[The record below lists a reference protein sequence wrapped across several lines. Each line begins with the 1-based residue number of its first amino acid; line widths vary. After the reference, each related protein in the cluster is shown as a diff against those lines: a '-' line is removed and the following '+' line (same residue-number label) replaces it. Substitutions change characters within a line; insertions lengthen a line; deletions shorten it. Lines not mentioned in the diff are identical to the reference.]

1 MIISRV
7 ILKNWRNFRFVDV
20 PLTDRAFLLG
30 PNACGK
36 SNFLDVFRFLRDI
49 AKPGGGLQSA
59 LARRGGLSKIR
70 CLSARKSPDVE
81 IEVHLSDAAVTWRYA
96 IGIRQLSR
104 GSRHTYLSYEKI
116 WKDNTLL
123 LERPDKDDSKDDKR
137 LTQTHLEQIATNLQF
152 RDISNFFE
160 SVLYLHLV
168 PQLIRHPEAFS
179 GPGMPEDPFG
189 KNFMERVA
197 KTSDK
202 TRKARLKKIGEAL
215 RIAVP
220 QMKDLTDIRDELGTP
235 HLEAVYEHWRPN
247 KAGKQRED
255 QFSDGTLRLIALL
268 WLLLESNSLLLLEE
282 PELSLNSSIIR
293 ELPGLIYRLQS
304 RKKAKHRQ
312 LILST
317 HSSDLLLD
325 KGIGGEEVL
334 LLSPGKEGTEIQIAS
349 SDEEIRTLLEGGLS
363 VADAVLPLTAPERIR
378 QLGLFS

>member
-7 ILKNWRNFRFVDV
+7 ILKNWRNFRSVDA
-20 PLTDRAFLLG
+20 PLTDRVFLVG

-59 LARRGGLSKIR
+59 VARRGGLSKIR

-81 IEVHLSDAAVTWRYA
+81 IEVCLSDSAVIWRYA
-96 IGIRQLSR
+96 IGIRRLSR

-116 WKDNTLL
+116 WKDNELL
-123 LERPDKDDSKDDKR
+123 LDRPDKDDKKDDKR
-137 LTQTHLEQIATNLQF
+137 LTQTHLEQIATNREF
-152 RDISNFFE
+152 RGVSDFFE

-220 QMKDLTDIRDELGTP
+220 QMKDLTYTTDELGVP

-293 ELPGLIYRLQS
+293 KLPGLMYRLQS
-304 RKKAKHRQ
+304 KKKTKHRQ

-334 LLSPGKEGTEIQIAS
+334 LLKPGKEGTEIQIAS
-349 SDEEIRTLLEGGLS
+349 SNENIRSLLEGGLS
-363 VADAVLPLTAPERIR
+363 IADAVLPDAAPEGIE
-378 QLGLFS
+378 QLELFS

>member
-20 PLTDRAFLLG
+20 PLTDRAFLVG

-59 LARRGGLSKIR
+59 LARRGGFSKIR
-70 CLSARKSPDVE
+70 CLSARKLPKVE
-81 IEVHLSDAAVTWRYA
+81 IEVHLSDAAAVTWRYA
-96 IGIRQLSR
+96 IGIKQLSR

-116 WKDNTLL
+116 WKDDVLL
-123 LERPDKDDSKDDKR
+123 LDRPDENDKKDDKR
-137 LTQTHLEQIATNLQF
+137 LTQTNLEQIATNLQF
-152 RDISNFFE
+152 RGISDFFK

-220 QMKDLTDIRDELGTP
+220 QMKDLTDTKDELGTP
-235 HLEAVYEHWRPN
+235 HLEAVYQHWRP
-247 KAGKQRED
+247 KAGKQQED

-325 KGIGGEEVL
+325 KGIGGEEIL
-334 LLSPGKEGTEIQIAS
+334 LLKPGKEGTEIQIAS
-349 SDEEIRTLLEGGLS
+349 SNKEIRLLLEGGLS
-363 VADAVLPLTAPERIR
+363 VADAVLPHTAPEGIEH
-378 QLGLFS
+378 LELFS

>member
-20 PLTDRAFLLG
+20 PLTDRAFLVG

-59 LARRGGLSKIR
+59 VARRGGLSKIR

-81 IEVHLSDAAVTWRYA
+81 IEVCLSDSAVIWRYA
-96 IGIRQLSR
+96 IGIRRLSR

-116 WKDNTLL
+116 WKDNELL
-123 LERPDKDDSKDDKR
+123 LDRPDKDDKKDDKR
-137 LTQTHLEQIATNLQF
+137 LTQTHLEQIATNREF
-152 RDISNFFE
+152 RGVSDFFE

-220 QMKDLTDIRDELGTP
+220 QMKDLTYTTDELGVP

-293 ELPGLIYRLQS
+293 KLPGLMYRLQS
-304 RKKAKHRQ
+304 KKKTKHRQ

-334 LLSPGKEGTEIQIAS
+334 LLKPGKEGTEIQIAS
-349 SDEEIRTLLEGGLS
+349 SNENIRSLLEGGLS
-363 VADAVLPLTAPERIR
+363 IADAVLPDAAPEGIE
-378 QLGLFS
+378 QLELFS